1 VTLAAAVRVRGLPWH
16 HRDPFDRLL
25 VAHAQEGGYTLV
37 THDAAFDAYG
47 IPLLR
52 A

>member
-1 VTLAAAVRVRGLPWH
+1 MSLAAAVQVRGLPWH

-25 VAHAQEGGYTLV
+25 SAHAREGGYTLV

-47 IPLLR
+47 LSLLR